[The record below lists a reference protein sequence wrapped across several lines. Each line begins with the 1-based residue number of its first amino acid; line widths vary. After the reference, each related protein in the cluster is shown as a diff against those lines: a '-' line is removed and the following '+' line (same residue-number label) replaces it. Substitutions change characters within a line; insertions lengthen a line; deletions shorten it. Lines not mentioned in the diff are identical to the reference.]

1 MPLESRTS
9 RSFKDISL
17 SFVKNPATD
26 DVTTLVNERAITRS
40 IRNLVTTLRGERFFE
55 PNLGCDV
62 NNLLFENFLDENSI
76 DVLQSEITQTIL
88 QYEPRVKLDPGAV
101 QVTPDVE
108 GSSISIRILFRIVG
122 LDADQQVLE
131 FVFQPLR

>member
-55 PNLGCDV
+55 PDLGCDV